1 MKKLYLLSVLI
12 IAASLLQAQSILR
25 YEFQNTLTDKDGSGP
40 ELTVLGNPGVY
51 VLDTLNEISNATK
64 TVYRFEANSGFQF
77 NNAEAGDFIG
87 ESYTIELYY
96 VFDNLSSWKR
106 VVDWKN
112 RKTDYGAYVYYGQLN
127 FYPYVYS
134 GEAPVVPGE
143 YSYYVITRDAGTQKV
158 LIYTDARVEID
169 FIDTN
174 GDALVDSDN
183 VINFFHDDLVVP
195 NEASSGAVALLNMY
209 NYVLD
214 SNTIVQ
220 NYANLGSTVFGLNDF
235 RKSNTSMQVYPNPAN
250 RHVNLKLSEFR
261 QGEKVQI
268 SVINP
273 AGSTM
278 YSREMI
284 LIGSNSTL
292 RLETASWPE
301 GIYFIRAESSSKTA
315 GSKIAV
321 LR

>member
-1 MKKLYLLSVLI
+1 MKKIYLLTVLI
-12 IAASLLQAQSILR
+12 LTASLLQAQSILR
-25 YEFQNTLTDKDGSGP
+25 YEFLNTLAEKNNSGP
-40 ELTVLGNPGVY
+40 ELTVLGDPGIY
-51 VLDTLNEISNATK
+51 VLDTLNEINNATK

-77 NNAEAGDFIG
+77 NNAAAGNFIG
-87 ESYTIELYY
+87 ESYTIEIYY
-96 VFDNLSSWKR
+96 VFDNLNSWRR

-134 GEAPVVPGE
+134 GEAPVLPGE
-143 YSYYVITRDAGTQKV
+143 YSYYVITRDGATNEV

-169 FIDTN
+169 FIDNN
-174 GDALVDSDN
+174 GDALVDADN

-220 NYANLGSTVFGLNDF
+220 NYANLGGTVFGLAEN
-235 RKSNTSMQVYPNPAN
+235 RKNSFNLQVYPNPASQYVN
-250 RHVNLKLSEFR
+250 VNLGEFR

-268 SVINP
+268 SVTNA
-273 AGSTM
+273 AGSTVF
-278 YSREMI
+278 SEEV
-284 LIGSNSTL
+284 LIGNNSTKQL
-292 RLETASWPE
+292 DTTTWPE
-301 GIYFIRAESSSKTA
+301 GIFLIRTESANKTA
-315 GSKIAV
+315 SSKIAV
-321 LR
+321 FR